1 MQNKV
6 ATISQWKDWLLNE
19 RYISETIIKESG
31 LAVQADK
38 QLLVIPVRDRNGKFL
53 FNKYRRSPWISEGA
67 KYSYDKGAAASL
79 FGLESITDGTVVIIT
94 EGELDSLVLRSLGYN
109 AISTTGGA
117 STFPDEWIEL
127 LSKVTP
133 ILMYDADK
141 AGIEGMMKVFLK
153 MPTAKIAWTPI
164 SFGKDITEVVQQ
176 GGTVRVHNA
185 IGDAKHYPTK
195 LEDLRKELLAEKQV
209 ALKTPYMTPFHVDLA
224 LEFVVELIQKKKQQK
239 QQKVRRDAD
248 RTDVENAR
256 NYPIVNIL
264 PVKGGFTKCIYH
276 KEKTGS
282 MRVYNDNHAYSFC
295 CGKRSD
301 AIDIYKELNGCT
313 FKEAVSALLT
323 K

>member
-6 ATISQWKDWLLNE
+6 APISQWKEWLVNE
-19 RYISETIIKESG
+19 RHISEDIIKESG

-38 QLLVIPVRDRNGKFL
+38 QLLVIPVRNAQGKFL
-53 FNKYRRSPWISEGA
+53 FNKYRRSPWDATGI
-67 KYSYDKGAAASL
+67 KYSYDKGAAAAL
-79 FGLESITDGTVVIIT
+79 FGMESITDGAEVVVT

-117 STFPDEWIEL
+117 STFPDEWVEH

-141 AGIEGMMKVFLK
+141 AGVEGMMKVFLK
-153 MPTAKIAWTPI
+153 MPTAKIAWTPVA
-164 SFGKDITEVVQQ
+164 FGKDITEVVQH
-176 GGTVRVHNA
+176 GGLDELKAA
-185 IGDAKHYPTK
+185 IQSAKQYPTK
-195 LEDLRKELLAEKQV
+195 LEDLRKALLEEKQL
-209 ALKTPYMTPFHVDLA
+209 ALRTRGMTPFHVDLA
-224 LEFVVELIQKKKQQK
+224 LEFVCGLIQKKKQQK
-239 QQKVRRDAD
+239 QQRVQRDAN
-248 RTDVENAR
+248 RTDIENAR
-256 NYPIVNIL
+256 NYPIANVL

-301 AIDIYKELNGCT
+301 VIDIYKELNSCS
-313 FKEAVSALLT
+313 FKEAVRALLT